1 MFRSKEASLKKV
13 STTKPDLDRGCWNV
27 ETTNRPLRFR
37 FGKTTATRRQ
47 GGLRVDLVC
56 AVAFRSPRDWED
68 PQQTPPQCH
77 PRARSRGGG
86 RATCRGDPR
95 DPRERRDRLRRLRL
109 APVAESRSQTVVE
122 QQRSGR
128 RRWSIERNEPADKH
142 NLQRLVGCPSQQTS
156 NRRAASGCALRRAAR
171 TRRVHCVVARA
182 TRRWCRRSA
191 LARRSCLRALHRL
204 AADGAMRRRGR
215 AAVGDQRGAEDAR
228 RMWRA
233 EREGEMMVPSPPDC
247 VARPPDVVWCRT
259 AGASSEAC
267 GAPRQRPSGVG

>member
-1 MFRSKEASLKKV
+1 MRRRPTGPSASASAKQQ
-13 STTKPDLDRGCWNV
+13 
-27 ETTNRPLRFR
+27 
-37 FGKTTATRRQ
+37 RQ
-47 GGLRVDLVC
+47 GDKGGCGAIWFVPWRFE
-56 AVAFRSPRDWED
+56 ARED

-86 RATCRGDPR
+86 RATCCGDPR
-95 DPRERRDRLRRLRL
+95 DPRERRDRLRRLRQ
-109 APVAESRSQTVVE
+109 APVAESRSHTVVE

-156 NRRAASGCALRRAAR
+156 NRRATSGSALRRAAR

-215 AAVGDQRGAEDAR
+215 AAVVDQRGAEDAR

-233 EREGEMMVPSPPDC
+233 EREGVMMVPSPPDC

-259 AGASSEAC
+259 AGALSEAC